1 MTKAEKNERAI
12 KEAKAEMADYLA
24 DLRRTL
30 VNRFPFSGSVSFTM
44 DLVPVRDVR
53 CETACTDGRSIY
65 FDIEF
70 LNKMN
75 SDEALAVLAHEVWHN
90 VMMHFMR
97 TEDRDRRLF
106 NIATDLE
113 VNQILVS
120 EGMTL
125 PRGCLM
131 PDQFKF
137 KPNLSAEE
145 YYDMLVKNR
154 DKLQQ
159 QLDQESGEGD
169 SKPQGDSKSE
179 DKGDSK
185 PQGDS
190 KSEGEGGSDG
200 SKRGKSR
207 GARGFR
213 DKHIYKDYDESS
225 DDGEARRD
233 QFGAVGFDEDFK
245 PALDEKAAEQIR
257 QAAVQAAQQIERQRG
272 TMPAHLQRLVDKLL
286 TPEMDW
292 KTVLSQF
299 VARHA
304 GGGLSNW
311 NTPNRRFAYSGTFLP
326 SHDDETVRLVVGIDT
341 SGSTANDIPRFL
353 GELKGLCETFPNYKL
368 TLIQCDCEIQD
379 VKEYGPENP
388 LDLENEKF
396 EIKGM
401 GGTTLKPI
409 FDYVAMNDIEHDCI
423 VVLTDGEI
431 ERFKAEDAPAAPVL
445 WMVTKGGPK
454 DFAEFGEVHEFESS
468 NK

>member
-1 MTKAEKNERAI
+1 MTKAEKNEQAI
-12 KEAKAEMADYLA
+12 REAKTEMVDYLA

-30 VNRFPFSGSVSFTM
+30 VNRFPFSGAVSFTM

-70 LNKMN
+70 LNKLN
-75 SDEALAVLAHEVWHN
+75 SDEALAVFAHEVWHN

-125 PRGCLM
+125 PQGCLM
-131 PDQFKF
+131 PDQFNF
-137 KPNLSAEE
+137 KPSLSAEE
-145 YYDMLVKNR
+145 YYDLLVKNQNQ
-154 DKLQQ
+154 LQQ
-159 QLDQESGEGD
+159 QLDQESGDGDEGD
-169 SKPQGDSKSE
+169 EGNESKPG
-179 DKGDSK
+179 GN
-185 PQGDS
+185 
-190 KSEGEGGSDG
+190 EGSR
-200 SKRGKSR
+200 KGKSKGGR
-207 GARGFR
+207 GGKGAKGFR
-213 DKHIYKDYDESS
+213 DKHIYKDYDEAS
-225 DDGEARRD
+225 DGGNERRD
-233 QFGAVGFDEDFK
+233 QFGTVGFDDDFK

-292 KTVLSQF
+292 KTILSQF

-311 NTPNRRFAYSGTFLP
+311 STPNRRFAYSGTFLP
-326 SHDDETVRLVVGIDT
+326 SHDDETIRLVVGIDT

-368 TLIQCDCEIQD
+368 TLIQCDCELQD

-431 ERFKAEDAPAAPVL
+431 EHFKAEDAPAAPVL